1 MAQIVLKPFKA
12 EQKIIRSEFKGVP
25 NLITTS
31 DLNRQIEALKYEAD
45 SLSDLSCFGGELAMH
60 YELLESTLRVYVDY
74 FSIKFKGC
82 EFFPPNGI
90 YLNINLTS
98 SAPKAYLCLVAEK
111 ETVTYDTDFSHN
123 IAGAKFVD
131 GTSMPAANQIIY
143 KNEEIVLT
151 HALSSL
157 DNLVGI
163 IAVIELSDSG
173 ELKVYKNYLDKHAE
187 ESILLHLRREIEKIK
202 DAFAETKGNNP

>member
-45 SLSDLSCFGGELAMH
+45 SLSDLSCFGGGLVMQ

-74 FSIKFKGC
+74 FSIEFKGC
-82 EFFPPNGI
+82 KFFPPDGI

-111 ETVTYDTDFSHN
+111 ETVTYDTDFSHS

-173 ELKVYKNYLDKHAE
+173 ELKVYKNYLDKHNE

-202 DAFAETKGNNP
+202 DALAETKGDNP